1 MIFDPRDPFPLLP
14 VTGENYAEAKHHA
27 AEVDA
32 WLGFRIDETEASLGA
47 PPPGA
52 QTWQG
57 LPPQAW
63 QTPYVEIREMLHRVN
78 PAPGATVVD
87 LGCAYGRMAHVI
99 HRHHPGTAFIG
110 FELAAARV
118 REGRRVLAPL
128 NDPRLRL
135 HEQDLADPSFAP
147 PVADVFFIYDFG
159 AADAV
164 EKILQD
170 LRAQARARAVIL
182 IARGRLTRNLVH
194 SRHPWLAE
202 VVAPEHTP
210 HFSIYRSALPS

>member
-14 VTGENYAEAKHHA
+14 VTGENYAEAKRHA

-32 WLGFRIDETEASLGA
+32 WLGFRIDETEASLKA

-57 LPPQAW
+57 LPAQAW
-63 QTPYVEIREMLHRVN
+63 QTPYIEIREMLHRVR
-78 PAPGATVVD
+78 PADGATVVD
-87 LGCAYGRMAHVI
+87 LGCGYGRMAHVL
-99 HRHHPGTAFIG
+99 HRHHPGAAFLG

-118 REGRRVLAPL
+118 REGRRVLAAL
-128 NDPRLRL
+128 NDPRLQLR
-135 HEQDLADPSFAP
+135 EQDLADPSFTP
-147 PVADVFFIYDFG
+147 PTADVFFIYDFG

-170 LRAQARARAVIL
+170 LRAQARARAVTL

-202 VVAPEHTP
+202 VVEPEHTP
-210 HFSIYRSALPS
+210 HFSIYRSAPSP